1 MKLPLLA
8 SLFLAAQAAIITHP
22 HATVLHEKRDLL
34 PSGWAHARRHDPSAI
49 IPLKFALTQSNMHR
63 LEEFLNEVSHPKSP
77 QYGNHWTAGKI
88 ADTFAPSEETISTVH
103 NWLVGSGIPAERIKI
118 SPTKGWINVD
128 ASVAEAN
135 DLLRTEYNV
144 YVHESGKSHV
154 GCNEYHL
161 PAHVAQHVELVLP
174 SVHFD
179 ARVEKRGPSTTPVTI
194 SNLGQPGF
202 GITPKTTGKVPT
214 EVLKFHNAKQDA
226 AAAADY
232 CWLILTPDCLRT
244 LYGLNYT
251 TQAADKNS
259 FGVVE
264 YTPQAYLQSDIDMF
278 HFNYSR
284 EIMGKTPNIISIDG
298 GESTLITHRSVLQT
312 QVQNFAYNGESDLDL
327 EYAMNLVGVQQ
338 NITLYQVGDLVQG
351 ASFNNFLDAI
361 DGSYCTFDGG
371 DDIYQDPH
379 YPNTQT
385 GGWKGAAECGTVKP
399 TNVISTSYGYN
410 EADLNPTYTARQC
423 AEYAKLGLMGITML
437 FSSGDSGVG
446 GNNGV
451 CMSEFGFP
459 DAYGPVFNPGFP
471 ASCPFVTVVG
481 ATQINK
487 NAPVTAP
494 EAAINQVIFS
504 GGGFS
509 NHFAMPDY
517 QKDHVNNYLE
527 NFPPSHPDDIWN
539 STGVARAFPDIAAN
553 GANFVAAVNGQ
564 FILVYGTSAST
575 PVIGAL
581 ITLINDARLAAG
593 KKTVGFI
600 NPTVSPHFHRTFYD
614 SVVRMR
620 AFARASM
627 WDTGPNEPEESEI
640 YSPDFSD
647 AFNDIVAGNNSGC
660 GSSGFNATSG
670 WDPVTG
676 LGTPRFEKLLEKW
689 LSLP

>member
-1 MKLPLLA
+1 MKLLLLA

-34 PSGWAHARRHDPSAI
+34 PSGWAHARRHDPSAT

-63 LEEFLNEVSHPKSP
+63 LEEFLNEVSHPKSS
-77 QYGNHWTAGKI
+77 QYANHWTAGKI
-88 ADTFAPSEETISTVH
+88 AETFAPSEETISTVH

-118 SPTKGWINVD
+118 SSTKGWINVD

-135 DLLRTEYNV
+135 ELLRTEYNV

-161 PAHVAQHVELVLP
+161 PAHVAPHVELVLP

-179 ARVEKRGPSTTPVTI
+179 ARVEKRGPSTTPI

-264 YTPQAYLQSDIDMF
+264 YTPQAFIQSDIDMF

-284 EIMGKTPNIISIDG
+284 EIMGKTPNVISIDG
-298 GESTLITHRSVLQT
+298 GESAFSVYDTARELMLELLGVLQK

-327 EYAMNLVGVQQ
+327 EYAMNLVGVEQ

-361 DGSYCTFDGG
+361 DGSYCTFEGG

-459 DAYGPVFNPGFP
+459 DAYGSVFNPGFP

-494 EAAINQVIFS
+494 EAAIDQVIFS

-517 QKDHVNNYLE
+517 QKDHVNNYLTK
-527 NFPPSHPDDIWN
+527 FPPSHPDDIWN

-600 NPTVSPHFHRTFYD
+600 NPT
-614 SVVRMR
+614 
-620 AFARASM
+620 
-627 WDTGPNEPEESEI
+627 I

-647 AFNDIVAGNNSGC
+647 AFNDIVSGNNSGC

-676 LGTPRFEKLLEKW
+676 LGTPRFGKLLEKW

>member
-1 MKLPLLA
+1 MKLLLLA

-34 PSGWAHARRHDPSAI
+34 PSGWAHARRHDPSAT

-77 QYGNHWTAGKI
+77 LYGNHWTAGKI
-88 ADTFAPSEETISTVH
+88 AETFAPSEETMSTVH
-103 NWLVGSGIPAERIKI
+103 NWLVGSGIPSERIKI
-118 SPTKGWINVD
+118 SSTKGWINVD

-135 DLLRTEYNV
+135 ELLRTEYNV
-144 YVHESGKSHV
+144 YVHESGKSHI

-161 PAHVAQHVELVLP
+161 PAHVAPHVELVLP

-179 ARVEKRGPSTTPVTI
+179 ARVEKRGPSTTPI

-202 GITPKTTGKVPT
+202 GITPKTTGGVPT

-251 TQAADKNS
+251 AQAADKNS

-264 YTPQAYLQSDIDMF
+264 YTPQAFIQSDIDMF

-284 EIMGKTPNIISIDG
+284 EIMGKTPNVISIDG
-298 GESTLITHRSVLQT
+298 GVLQK

-327 EYAMNLVGVQQ
+327 EYAMNLVGVEQ

-361 DGSYCTFDGG
+361 DGSYCTFEGG

-459 DAYGPVFNPGFP
+459 DAYGSVFNPGFP

-494 EAAINQVIFS
+494 EAAIDQVIFS

-517 QKDHVNNYLE
+517 QKDHVNNYLT

-600 NPTVSPHFHRTFYD
+600 NPT
-614 SVVRMR
+614 
-620 AFARASM
+620 
-627 WDTGPNEPEESEI
+627 I

-647 AFNDIVAGNNSGC
+647 AFNDIVSGNNSGC

-676 LGTPRFEKLLEKW
+676 LGTPRFGKLLEKW